1 MNLLAS
7 GLHKIHIISNTV
19 FHAARNLQGEGVDV
33 AAVSI
38 ELLYNCPKDCPNK
51 DCLSKN
57 GLGLSKQRFSE
68 PRIV

>member
-1 MNLLAS
+1 M
-7 GLHKIHIISNTV
+7 
-19 FHAARNLQGEGVDV
+19 FHAARNLQGEDVDV
-33 AAVSI
+33 AAVRI
-38 ELLYNCPKDCPNK
+38 ELLYNCQDKLSNPKDCPNK